1 MNNLQISLTNGCT
14 NTDNCYLS
22 LDQNNPFL
30 LFQGKK
36 TEQHSL
42 TLKETLVSDDNLKR
56 NIAQQLSNQSFFMV
70 LSGKV
75 FVEYE
80 NRPSNT
86 FEQYQFLEEW
96 SECVDIFH
104 KDSRIR
110 VTGYRNTTIL
120 NLNLKNETRFFTDVC
135 SVKGRIVENTT
146 FNYDLESNSVAI
158 VYSTN
163 NYNLNGIA
171 IDGNTVAHLHS
182 DAHNSLE
189 LITANTCYVISVTQ
203 K

>member
-22 LDQNNPFL
+22 LNQNNPFL
-30 LFQGKK
+30 LFSGKK
-36 TEQHSL
+36 NDQHSL
-42 TLKETLVSDDNLKR
+42 TLKEALVSDDNIKK
-56 NIAQQLSNQSFFMV
+56 NISQQLSNQSFFMI

-75 FVEYE
+75 IIEYE
-80 NRPSNT
+80 TRPRNT
-86 FEQYQFLEEW
+86 FEQYQLSEEW
-96 SECVDIFH
+96 NECVDVFH

-110 VTGYRNTTIL
+110 VTGYRDTAIL
-120 NLNLKNETRFFTDVC
+120 NLKLNNETRAFSDVC
-135 SVKGRIVENTT
+135 SVKGRMVKNTT
-146 FNYDLESNSVAI
+146 FKYDLESNSVAI

-163 NYNLNGIA
+163 NYNLNGME
-171 IDGNTVAHLHS
+171 IDGNTVTHMHS

-189 LITANTCYVISVTQ
+189 LITANTCYVISVAQ